1 MEEVKEVLSS
11 EILEKLRN
19 SQSEINLIIMDLGQL
34 GLRHREL
41 RAELLKLD
49 QLKISME
56 TKFDE
61 LNESVNLIL
70 SDLEKTYPKGEVDLR
85 DGTIRFEK

>member
-1 MEEVKEVLSS
+1 MEQIKEALSP

-61 LNESVNLIL
+61 LTESINLIL
-70 SDLEKTYPKGEVDLR
+70 SDLEKTYPQGEVDLR
-85 DGTIRFEK
+85 DGTIRFQK

>member
-1 MEEVKEVLSS
+1 MEEVKEVLSP

-61 LNESVNLIL
+61 LNQSVNLIL

>member
-1 MEEVKEVLSS
+1 MQEIKEVLSP

>member
-1 MEEVKEVLSS
+1 MV
-11 EILEKLRN
+11 
-19 SQSEINLIIMDLGQL
+19 
-34 GLRHREL
+34 
-41 RAELLKLD
+41 KLD

-61 LNESVNLIL
+61 LNQSVNLIL

>member
-1 MEEVKEVLSS
+1 MQEIKEVLSP

-34 GLRHREL
+34 GLRNREI
-41 RAELLKLD
+41 RAELVKLD

-61 LNESVNLIL
+61 LNQSVNLIL

>member
-1 MEEVKEVLSS
+1 MEEVKEVLSP

>member
-1 MEEVKEVLSS
+1 MEEVKEVLSP

-34 GLRHREL
+34 GLRNREL
-41 RAELLKLD
+41 RAELAKLD

-61 LNESVNLIL
+61 LNQSVNLIL
-70 SDLEKTYPKGEVDLR
+70 SLIV
-85 DGTIRFEK
+85 

>member
-1 MEEVKEVLSS
+1 MEEVKEVLSP

-34 GLRHREL
+34 GLRNREI
-41 RAELLKLD
+41 RAELVKLD

-61 LNESVNLIL
+61 LNQSVNLIL

>member
-1 MEEVKEVLSS
+1 MQEIKEVLSP

-34 GLRHREL
+34 GLRH